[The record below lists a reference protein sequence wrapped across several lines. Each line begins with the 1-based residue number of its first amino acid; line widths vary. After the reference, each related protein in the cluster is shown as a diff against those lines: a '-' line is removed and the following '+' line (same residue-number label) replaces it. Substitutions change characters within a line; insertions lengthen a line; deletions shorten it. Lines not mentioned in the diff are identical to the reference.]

1 MEKVPVTVMRGGTSK
16 GVFIHEKDMPDDT
29 NLWSDFLLDI
39 MGSPDERQIDGLGG
53 GHSLTSK
60 AAIIKKSARKDA
72 DVEYTFAQV
81 SLTDKFT
88 DFKGNCGNISSA
100 VGPYAIE
107 KGLVQAEEPV
117 TKVRILNTN
126 TQKVI
131 VAEVEVRNGTFHYQG
146 DCSIPGVPGTASP
159 IYLSFHQAEGAVT
172 GKLFPTGQPI
182 DVLDTPYGN
191 ISVSIIDYANPLV
204 FVKAEDTGLTG
215 LELPDEYTPDILEK
229 LEMIRSIAAEKC
241 RFAPRHEAAAK
252 SPAVPKLTLISSP
265 ADYIDTKGIKRHAE
279 EMDLVIRMMSMQ
291 KPHQALAITGAV
303 CTTAGMLLQDT
314 ILSEFSFSG
323 RTIRLGHPSGILKTE
338 ADVDPD
344 GTTIKVVRTA
354 RKISEGY
361 VFTKQSYN
369 MNTLN
374 HIG

>member
-146 DCSIPGVPGTASP
+146 TARFRGSRYSFS
-159 IYLSFHQAEGAVT
+159 YLSF
-172 GKLFPTGQPI
+172 
-182 DVLDTPYGN
+182 
-191 ISVSIIDYANPLV
+191 ISP
-204 FVKAEDTGLTG
+204 G
-215 LELPDEYTPDILEK
+215 
-229 LEMIRSIAAEKC
+229 
-241 RFAPRHEAAAK
+241 
-252 SPAVPKLTLISSP
+252 
-265 ADYIDTKGIKRHAE
+265 
-279 EMDLVIRMMSMQ
+279 
-291 KPHQALAITGAV
+291 
-303 CTTAGMLLQDT
+303 
-314 ILSEFSFSG
+314 
-323 RTIRLGHPSGILKTE
+323 
-338 ADVDPD
+338 
-344 GTTIKVVRTA
+344 
-354 RKISEGY
+354 
-361 VFTKQSYN
+361 
-369 MNTLN
+369 
-374 HIG
+374 

>member
-1 MEKVPVTVMRGGTSK
+1 M
-16 GVFIHEKDMPDDT
+16 
-29 NLWSDFLLDI
+29 
-39 MGSPDERQIDGLGG
+39 
-53 GHSLTSK
+53 
-60 AAIIKKSARKDA
+60 
-72 DVEYTFAQV
+72 
-81 SLTDKFT
+81 
-88 DFKGNCGNISSA
+88 
-100 VGPYAIE
+100 
-107 KGLVQAEEPV
+107 
-117 TKVRILNTN
+117 
-126 TQKVI
+126 
-131 VAEVEVRNGTFHYQG
+131 
-146 DCSIPGVPGTASP
+146 
-159 IYLSFHQAEGAVT
+159 T

-314 ILSEFSFSG
+314 ILSEFSFYG
-323 RTIRLGHPSGILKTE
+323 RTIRLGHPSGILETE
-338 ADVDPD
+338 ADADPD

-369 MNTLN
+369 LNTLN